1 MIKAGFESEGK
12 GTVQEGNETWRRPV
26 GLGRGSEWLGQF
38 EFERLYGEGNGQL
51 AVFLPGPHVAASLRE
66 WPRISFSSDQVIGL
80 IGLGPH
86 HDDFT

>member
-1 MIKAGFESEGK
+1 MKEFCSLEVQGQGVSRAGSPEAS
-12 GTVQEGNETWRRPV
+12 PL
-26 GLGRGSEWLGQF
+26 GL
-38 EFERLYGEGNGQL
+38 QL